1 MPETRDRAMPETQK
15 LAGAAD
21 PREWAGV
28 IMARL
33 AARLDSPRGTVS
45 FDDAVTIVCESTGW
59 PVGHVWVHTPTGWRS
74 SGAWFSPEP
83 AAAGTAKA
91 DSYAALRE
99 TTALTDLGS
108 GRGIVAAVLHL
119 ESCRF
124 LPGLEGLGSP
134 FRQGHATALG
144 LRAVVGVPVHTTVAG
159 RRKVTAILEFV
170 TAREVE
176 PDGALAEALLAVAD
190 RARRRAMR
198 KAKTTPQAQPKSL
211 DIEIPDHLAG

>member
-1 MPETRDRAMPETQK
+1 
-15 LAGAAD
+15 
-21 PREWAGV
+21 
-28 IMARL
+28 MARL
-33 AARLDSPRGTVS
+33 AARPDGPRATIG
-45 FDDAVTIVCESTGW
+45 FADALAMICESTGW
-59 PVGHVWVHTPTGWRS
+59 PVGHAWLQTPTGWRS
-74 SGAWFSPEP
+74 SGAWFSPGP
-83 AAAGTAKA
+83 SAAGTAKA

-144 LRAVVGVPVHTTVAG
+144 LRAVVGVPVHTTVGG
-159 RRKVTAILEFV
+159 RRKVTAVLEFV

-176 PDGALAEALLAVAD
+176 PDGALAEALLAVAG
-190 RARRRAMR
+190 RARRRVVR
-198 KAKTTPQAQPKSL
+198 KPVAAPQTQPKSL